1 MMLKSVFA
9 PLLAVCLFGSTGC
22 VHRELVGFDDHES
35 KPLTAM
41 RAGIT
46 TSYLFWAKYE
56 HVFYSCS
63 EEGDKLTCKRVCGGS
78 NDVVCPQAEGNAYGA
93 STNIR

>member
-1 MMLKSVFA
+1 MRQSIFA
-9 PLLAVCLFGSTGC
+9 LLLGTCLLGGTGC

-41 RAGIT
+41 RAGT
-46 TSYLFWAKYE
+46 TKSYLFWATYE

-63 EEGDKLTCKRVCGGS
+63 EQGDRLDCKRVCGGS
-78 NDVVCPQAEGNAYGA
+78 SDLECPSASGNGYGA
-93 STNIR
+93 TTNIR